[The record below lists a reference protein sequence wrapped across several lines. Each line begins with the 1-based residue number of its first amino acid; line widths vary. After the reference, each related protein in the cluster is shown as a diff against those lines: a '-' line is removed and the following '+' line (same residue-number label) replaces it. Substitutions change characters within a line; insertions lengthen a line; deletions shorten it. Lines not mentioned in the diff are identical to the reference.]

1 MPKKKSF
8 TQDNPAL
15 AFITGAGEE
24 PQQPETQPEA
34 QEPPTIRLPGTE
46 PREIKAQIERQD
58 AEPQKIQVT
67 IERQTTEPRTV
78 TLQYTQPEQP
88 PEGYKFNPRFIE
100 KKSKR
105 FNALLKPSLFER
117 VKAAA
122 EEAGLSVN
130 DLINQTLE
138 AAFPEKAG
146 EREDNNR

>member
-8 TQDNPAL
+8 IQNPAEL
-15 AFITGAGEE
+15 FISGAGEQ

-46 PREIKAQIERQD
+46 PREIKAQIERQ
-58 AEPQKIQVT
+58 
-67 IERQTTEPRTV
+67 TTEPRTV

-88 PEGYKFNPRFIE
+88 TEGYKFNPRFIE
-100 KKSKR
+100 KKTKR

-122 EEAGLSVN
+122 EETGLSVN

>member
-8 TQDNPAL
+8 IQNPAEL
-15 AFITGAGEE
+15 FISGAGEQ
-24 PQQPETQPEA
+24 PQQPDTAPETQPEA

-46 PREIKAQIERQD
+46 APR
-58 AEPQKIQVT
+58 AETTAPAA
-67 IERQTTEPRTV
+67 TEPRTV

-100 KKSKR
+100 KKTKR

-122 EEAGLSVN
+122 EETGLSVN

>member
-15 AFITGAGEE
+15 AFITGAGSQPQE
-24 PQQPETQPEA
+24 PDTAPEIREA

-46 PREIKAQIERQD
+46 APG
-58 AEPQKIQVT
+58 AETTAPAA
-67 IERQTTEPRTV
+67 TEPRTV

-100 KKSKR
+100 KKTKR

-122 EEAGLSVN
+122 EETGLSVN

-146 EREDNNR
+146 VRKDNNR